1 MRLVAPSKPSSLAI
15 ICSTG
20 PPGAAWMITKLI
32 SKMPSN
38 VGMIS
43 SSRRKI
49 YASI

>member
-1 MRLVAPSKPSSLAI
+1 LAI

-20 PPGAAWMITKLI
+20 PPGAAWMIKKLI
-32 SKMPSN
+32 SKMPNN
-38 VGMIS
+38 VGTIS